1 VWRVKHSCEYVSWSK
16 IGINRD
22 EDKDKV
28 FVNLNL
34 EVQDGSL
41 EVWLWQSKTV
51 AFCYDRHDHY
61 EQFRQQCRHPLTI
74 FRHKTCKV
82 YR

>member
-1 VWRVKHSCEYVSWSK
+1 MWREKHSCEYVSWSK
-16 IGINRD
+16 IGINPD

-41 EVWLWQSKTV
+41 EVWNFGSGRAKQ
-51 AFCYDRHDHY
+51 
-61 EQFRQQCRHPLTI
+61 
-74 FRHKTCKV
+74 
-82 YR
+82 

>member
-1 VWRVKHSCEYVSWSK
+1 MWRVKHSCEYVSWSK

-22 EDKDKV
+22 EDNDKV

-34 EVQDGSL
+34 EVQDRSL
-41 EVWLWQSKTV
+41 EVWLWQSETEAV
-51 AFCYDRHDHY
+51 CY
-61 EQFRQQCRHPLTI
+61 EQFRQQRRHPLTI